1 MKVTLSAVSCDDK
14 THEQTI
20 QWSDGMKTRTEV
32 FCGTREQVAA
42 AVAER
47 VKELEKAR

>member
-1 MKVTLSAVSCDDK
+1 MKVTLSAMSRDGE

-20 QWSDGMKTRTEV
+20 QWPDGMKTRTEV
-32 FCGTREQVAA
+32 FCGTRGQVAA